1 MNLLEILKKNADN
14 AKSYIDGLV
23 SKKQDTLTFDT
34 APTEGSQNPVTS
46 DGIQKAIAAKTVDFS
61 NYPTKNGTGATG
73 TWPISISGAATKA
86 SQDSNGKVIADT
98 YATKTGEGA
107 SGTWGINISGT
118 ATKATQDAD
127 GNVIADTYLK
137 KSGGTMTGYLVIGD
151 KSAILSGDARSS
163 IRFGDDGKGVIIYDS
178 DRITFSGNDSKTIYI
193 DTTTGTFH
201 GNVEGTAT
209 KATQDANG
217 NAITTTYATKD
228 ELLQKQNKLTFDTK
242 PKENSSNPVTSDGVK
257 RYVDDAIAS
266 IESVLSG
273 LTNADDKSY

>member
-98 YATKTGEGA
+98 YAKKTGEGA
-107 SGTWGINISGT
+107 SGTWDISITGNAVT
-118 ATKATQDAD
+118 ANQAANDGA
-127 GNVIADTYLK
+127 GNVITDTYTQKKEIKVSTDLDTLK
-137 KSGGTMTGYLVIGD
+137 ETGFYNFPLSSICTDANHFPWGVASAVLVIKNGANGD
-151 KSAILSGDARSS
+151 GCTQICFPYNQEKFCKRTYMASTQKWHDWDTSAFMADLDSKQDKLVFDTAPTASSANAITSGAVKAYVDAA
-163 IRFGDDGKGVIIYDS
+163 IAAIVDG
-178 DRITFSGNDSKTIYI
+178 DSKTY
-193 DTTTGTFH
+193 
-201 GNVEGTAT
+201 
-209 KATQDANG
+209 
-217 NAITTTYATKD
+217 
-228 ELLQKQNKLTFDTK
+228 
-242 PKENSSNPVTSDGVK
+242 
-257 RYVDDAIAS
+257 
-266 IESVLSG
+266 
-273 LTNADDKSY
+273 